1 MSSSRTATLRQ
12 ARPALARVLHR
23 FAPLIREQRRLLVLG
38 LVALLLEVGL
48 RLVEPWP
55 LGYVIDSV
63 VVAAGGDVDG
73 RGAGGLPLQTVLVVC
88 AVATVAAV
96 ALRAGASYAMTIFF
110 ALAGNR
116 VLTRV
121 RAQVYAHLNALSMDF
136 HDRRR
141 TGDLVTRV
149 TGDVGRLQDA
159 TITALLPLTG
169 NVVTLV
175 GMFAVIAVLD
185 WRLALMVLAMFPVF
199 FLTSIRLTKR
209 LNGVAKTQRAAEGKL
224 ASLAT
229 ESLGAMKLVHSFSLE
244 ERMQQRFGGS
254 NAKSLRDGVKAT
266 KLSAGLERKT
276 DLLVGVAT
284 GLVIYFGASRVLR
297 GELTPGELTVFLTYL
312 KTAFKPMRD
321 IAKYTARIAK
331 AAASGER
338 IIDVLDEQPAVVD
351 AAWARPA
358 PPFRGDVRFDGV
370 HLSYVPGKPVLR
382 GLDFAVPAGTR
393 VAVVGPSGAGKSTLV
408 ALLSRLRDPDPASG
422 GERQGRV
429 LIDGHDLRDLTL
441 ASVRAQISVVL
452 QESVL
457 FAASI
462 RDNIAFGVPHE
473 VSDAEIEAA
482 ARLAGAHDFI
492 VTLPDGYDTVVG
504 ERGSTLSGGERQRIA
519 IARAAIRNAPVVVL
533 DEALTGLDTET
544 ESEVVGALGRLT
556 AGRTTF
562 VITHDLDAARD
573 ADLVV
578 WIEAGTVARMG
589 PAAEVLPDPM
599 HSRPVLAAAGSLL
612 S

>member
-1 MSSSRTATLRQ
+1 MSSRRVVGLRQ
-12 ARPALARVLHR
+12 ARPALARVLRR

-38 LVALLLEVGL
+38 LLALLLEVAL

-55 LGYVIDSV
+55 LAYVLDA
-63 VVAAGGDVDG
+63 VVAAAGADVDSVDVP
-73 RGAGGLPLQTVLVVC
+73 GGSLPTLLVVC
-88 AVATVAAV
+88 AAATVAAV
-96 ALRAGASYAMTIFF
+96 ALRAGASYAMTVCF

-121 RAQVYAHLNALSMDF
+121 RTQLYAHLNALSMDF

-149 TGDVGRLQDA
+149 TGDVGRMQDA
-159 TITALLPLTG
+159 TVTALLPLTG
-169 NVVTLV
+169 NVVTLL
-175 GMFAVIAVLD
+175 GMLVVIAVLD
-185 WRLALMVLAMFPVF
+185 WQLALIVLAMFPLF
-199 FLTSIRLTKR
+199 FVTGLRLTKR
-209 LNGVAKTQRAAEGKL
+209 LNGVARTQRAAEGQL

-229 ESLGAMKLVHSFSLE
+229 ESLGAMKLVHSLSLE
-244 ERMQQRFGGS
+244 GRMEQRFGGS
-254 NAKSLRDGVKAT
+254 NAKSLRDGVKTT

-276 DLLVGVAT
+276 DVLVGVAT
-284 GLVIYFGASRVLR
+284 GLVLYFGATRVLA

-338 IIDVLDEQPAVVD
+338 ILDVLDEQPAVVD
-351 AAWARPA
+351 QPGAVPA
-358 PPFRGDVRFDGV
+358 PPFRGAVRFEDV
-370 HLSYVPGKPVLR
+370 HLSYAPGEPVLR

-408 ALLSRLRDPDPASG
+408 ALLSRLRDPD
-422 GERQGRV
+422 QGRV
-429 LIDGHDLRDLTL
+429 LIDDHDLRDLTL
-441 ASVRAQISVVL
+441 ASVRAQVSVVL

-462 RDNIAFGVPHE
+462 RDNIAFGVPDNIAFGVPDE
-473 VSDAEIEAA
+473 VSDEEVERA

-492 VTLPDGYDTVVG
+492 SRLPAGYATVVG

-519 IARAAIRNAPVVVL
+519 IARAAIREAPVVVL
-533 DEALTGLDTET
+533 DEALTGLDTATET
-544 ESEVVGALGRLT
+544 EVVAALGRLT

-573 ADLVV
+573 ADVVV
-578 WIEAGTVARMG
+578 WVEGGVLTRMG
-589 PAAEVLPDPM
+589 TPAEVLAPTGTPVG
-599 HSRPVLAAAGSLL
+599 VLA
-612 S
+612 

>member
-48 RLVEPWP
+48 RLLEPWP
-55 LGYVIDSV
+55 LGYVIDAV
-63 VVAAGGDVDG
+63 VVAAGASVDG
-73 RGAGGLPLQTVLVVC
+73 RGAAVGSLQTVLIVC

-169 NVVTLV
+169 NIVTLV

-254 NAKSLRDGVKAT
+254 NTKSLRDGVKAT

-276 DLLVGVAT
+276 DLLVGLAT
-284 GLVIYFGASRVLR
+284 GLVLYFGASRVLR

-351 AAWARPA
+351 AAWAEPA
-358 PPFRGDVRFDGV
+358 PAFRGDVRFDGV

-408 ALLSRLRDPDPASG
+408 ALLSRLRDPDH
-422 GERQGRV
+422 GRV
-429 LIDGHDLRDLTL
+429 LVDGHDLRDLTL

-473 VSDAEIEAA
+473 ASDADIEAA
-482 ARLAGAHDFI
+482 ARLAGAHEFI
-492 VTLPDGYDTVVG
+492 VGLPEGYDTVVG

-519 IARAAIRNAPVVVL
+519 IARAAIRNAPIVVL

-578 WIEAGTVARMG
+578 WIDAGTVSRIG
-589 PAAEVLPDPM
+589 SPVEVLPR
-599 HSRPVLAAAGSLL
+599 SVLPGPALATAGSQL

>member
-1 MSSSRTATLRQ
+1 MSSSSTTTLRQ

-38 LVALLLEVGL
+38 MVALLLEVGL

-63 VVAAGGDVDG
+63 VVAAGADVAG
-73 RGAGGLPLQTVLVVC
+73 RGAAGSLQSVLVVC
-88 AVATVAAV
+88 ALATVAAV
-96 ALRAGASYAMTIFF
+96 GLRAGASYAMTIFF

-175 GMFAVIAVLD
+175 GMFVVIAVLD
-185 WRLALMVLAMFPVF
+185 WRLALVVLAMFPLF

-254 NAKSLRDGVKAT
+254 NAKSLKDGVKAT

-276 DLLVGVAT
+276 DLLVGLAT
-284 GLVIYFGASRVLR
+284 GLVLYFGATRVLR

-338 IIDVLDEQPAVVD
+338 IIDVLDERPAVVD
-351 AAWARPA
+351 AAWAEPA
-358 PPFRGDVRFDGV
+358 PAFRGDVRFDDV

-408 ALLSRLRDPDPASG
+408 ALLSRLRDPDA
-422 GERQGRV
+422 GRV
-429 LIDGHDLRDLTL
+429 LVDGHDLRDLTL
-441 ASVRAQISVVL
+441 ASVRAQVSVVL

-473 VSDAEIEAA
+473 ATDAEIEAA

-492 VTLPDGYDTVVG
+492 LRLPQGYDTVVG
-504 ERGSTLSGGERQRIA
+504 ERGSTLSGGERQRVA
-519 IARAAIRNAPVVVL
+519 IARAAIRDAPVVVL
-533 DEALTGLDTET
+533 DEALTGLDAET

-562 VITHDLDAARD
+562 VITHDLAAARD

-578 WIEAGTVARMG
+578 WVEAGRVARMG
-589 PAAEVLPDPM
+589 PAAQVLPG
-599 HSRPVLAAAGSLL
+599 PVLAASLV

>member
-1 MSSSRTATLRQ
+1 MSSSRTTTLRQ

-55 LGYVIDSV
+55 LGYVIDAV
-63 VVAAGGDVDG
+63 VVAAGASVDA
-73 RGAGGLPLQTVLVVC
+73 RGAAVGSLQTVLILC

-254 NAKSLRDGVKAT
+254 NTKSLRDGVKAT

-276 DLLVGVAT
+276 DLLVGLAT
-284 GLVIYFGASRVLR
+284 GLVLFFGASRVLR
-297 GELTPGELTVFLTYL
+297 GELTPGELTIFLTYL

-351 AAWARPA
+351 AGWAEPA
-358 PPFRGDVRFDGV
+358 PAFRGDVRFDGV
-370 HLSYVPGKPVLR
+370 HLAYVPGKPVLR

-408 ALLSRLRDPDPASG
+408 ALLSRLRDPD
-422 GERQGRV
+422 QGRV

-473 VSDAEIEAA
+473 ASDADIEAA
-482 ARLAGAHDFI
+482 ARLAGAHEFI
-492 VTLPDGYDTVVG
+492 VGLPEGYDTVVG

-519 IARAAIRNAPVVVL
+519 IARAAIRNAPIVVL

-573 ADLVV
+573 AELVV
-578 WIEAGTVARMG
+578 WIDAGTVSRMG
-589 PAAEVLPDPM
+589 SPAEVLSLPVLPG
-599 HSRPVLAAAGSLL
+599 PVLATAGSQR
-612 S
+612 

>member
-1 MSSSRTATLRQ
+1 MSSSSTTTLRQ

-38 LVALLLEVGL
+38 MVALLLEVGL

-63 VVAAGGDVDG
+63 VVAAGADVAG
-73 RGAGGLPLQTVLVVC
+73 RGAAGSLQGVLVVC
-88 AVATVAAV
+88 ALATVAAV
-96 ALRAGASYAMTIFF
+96 GLRAGASYAMTIFF

-175 GMFAVIAVLD
+175 GMFVVIAVLD
-185 WRLALMVLAMFPVF
+185 WRLALVVLAMFPLF

-254 NAKSLRDGVKAT
+254 NAKSLKDGVKAT

-276 DLLVGVAT
+276 DLLVGLAT
-284 GLVIYFGASRVLR
+284 GLVLYFGATRVLR

-338 IIDVLDEQPAVVD
+338 IIDVLDERPAVVD
-351 AAWARPA
+351 AAWAEPA
-358 PPFRGDVRFDGV
+358 PTFRGDVRFDDV

-382 GLDFAVPAGTR
+382 GLDLAVPAGTR

-408 ALLSRLRDPDPASG
+408 ALLSRLRDPDA
-422 GERQGRV
+422 GRV
-429 LIDGHDLRDLTL
+429 LVDGHDLRDLTL
-441 ASVRAQISVVL
+441 ASVRAQVSVVL

-473 VSDAEIEAA
+473 ATDAEIEAA

-492 VTLPDGYDTVVG
+492 LRLPQGYDTVVG
-504 ERGSTLSGGERQRIA
+504 ERGSTLSGGERQRVA
-519 IARAAIRNAPVVVL
+519 IARAAIRDAPVVVL
-533 DEALTGLDTET
+533 DEALTGLDAET

-562 VITHDLDAARD
+562 VITHDLAAARD

-578 WIEAGTVARMG
+578 WVEAGRVARMG
-589 PAAEVLPDPM
+589 PAAQVLPG
-599 HSRPVLAAAGSLL
+599 PVLAASLVP
-612 S
+612 

>member
-48 RLVEPWP
+48 RLLEPWP
-55 LGYVIDSV
+55 LGYVIDAV
-63 VVAAGGDVDG
+63 VVAAGASVDG
-73 RGAGGLPLQTVLVVC
+73 RGAAVGSLQTVLIVC

-169 NVVTLV
+169 NIVTLV

-254 NAKSLRDGVKAT
+254 NTKSLRDGVKAT

-276 DLLVGVAT
+276 DLLVGLAT
-284 GLVIYFGASRVLR
+284 GLVLYFGASRVLR

-351 AAWARPA
+351 AAWAEPA
-358 PPFRGDVRFDGV
+358 PAFRGDVRFDGV

-408 ALLSRLRDPDPASG
+408 ALLSRLRDPDH
-422 GERQGRV
+422 GRV
-429 LIDGHDLRDLTL
+429 LVDGHDLRDLTL

-473 VSDAEIEAA
+473 ASDADIEAA
-482 ARLAGAHDFI
+482 ARLAGAHEFI
-492 VTLPDGYDTVVG
+492 VGLPEGYDTVVG

-519 IARAAIRNAPVVVL
+519 IARAAIRNAPIVVL

-578 WIEAGTVARMG
+578 WIDAGTVSRMG
-589 PAAEVLPDPM
+589 SPVEVLPR
-599 HSRPVLAAAGSLL
+599 SVLPGPALATAGSQL

>member
-1 MSSSRTATLRQ
+1 MSSSSTTTLRQ

-23 FAPLIREQRRLLVLG
+23 FAPLLREQRRLLLLG
-38 LVALLLEVGL
+38 MVALLLEVGL

-63 VVAAGGDVDG
+63 VVAAGADVAG
-73 RGAGGLPLQTVLVVC
+73 RGATGSLQGVLVVC
-88 AVATVAAV
+88 ALATVAAV
-96 ALRAGASYAMTIFF
+96 GLRAGASYAMTIFF

-169 NVVTLV
+169 NVVTLL
-175 GMFAVIAVLD
+175 GMFVVIAVLD
-185 WRLALMVLAMFPVF
+185 WRLALVVLAMFPLF

-254 NAKSLRDGVKAT
+254 NAKSLKDGVKAT

-276 DLLVGVAT
+276 DLLVGLAT
-284 GLVIYFGASRVLR
+284 GLVLYFGATRVLR

-338 IIDVLDEQPAVVD
+338 IIDVLDERPAVVD
-351 AAWARPA
+351 AAGAEPA
-358 PPFRGDVRFDGV
+358 PDFRGDVRFDNV

-408 ALLSRLRDPDPASG
+408 ALLSRLRDPDV
-422 GERQGRV
+422 GRV
-429 LIDGHDLRDLTL
+429 LVDGHDLRDLTL
-441 ASVRAQISVVL
+441 ASVRAQVSVVL

-473 VSDAEIEAA
+473 ATGAEIEAA

-492 VTLPDGYDTVVG
+492 LRLPQGYDTVVG
-504 ERGSTLSGGERQRIA
+504 ERGSTLSGGERQRVA

-533 DEALTGLDTET
+533 DEALTGLDAET
-544 ESEVVGALGRLT
+544 ESEVVGALARLT

-562 VITHDLDAARD
+562 VITHDLAAAQD

-578 WIEAGTVARMG
+578 WVEAGRVARMG
-589 PAAEVLPDPM
+589 AAAQVLPG
-599 HSRPVLAAAGSLL
+599 PVLAASLV

>member
-1 MSSSRTATLRQ
+1 MSSSRTTTLRQ

-55 LGYVIDSV
+55 LGYVIDAV
-63 VVAAGGDVDG
+63 VVAAGASVDA
-73 RGAGGLPLQTVLVVC
+73 RGAAVGSLQTVLILC

-254 NAKSLRDGVKAT
+254 NTKSLRDGVKAT

-276 DLLVGVAT
+276 DLLVGLAT
-284 GLVIYFGASRVLR
+284 GLVLFFGASRVLR
-297 GELTPGELTVFLTYL
+297 GELTPGELTIFLTYL

-351 AAWARPA
+351 AGWAEPA
-358 PPFRGDVRFDGV
+358 PAFRGDVRFDGV
-370 HLSYVPGKPVLR
+370 HLAYVPGKPVLR

-408 ALLSRLRDPDPASG
+408 ALLSRLRDPD
-422 GERQGRV
+422 QGRV

-473 VSDAEIEAA
+473 ASDADIEAA
-482 ARLAGAHDFI
+482 ARLAGAHEFI
-492 VTLPDGYDTVVG
+492 VGLPEGYDTVVG

-519 IARAAIRNAPVVVL
+519 IARAAIRNAPIVVL

-573 ADLVV
+573 AELVV
-578 WIEAGTVARMG
+578 WIDAGTVSRMG
-589 PAAEVLPDPM
+589 SPAEVL
-599 HSRPVLAAAGSLL
+599 SRPVLPGPVLATAGSQR
-612 S
+612 

>member
-1 MSSSRTATLRQ
+1 
-12 ARPALARVLHR
+12 
-23 FAPLIREQRRLLVLG
+23 
-38 LVALLLEVGL
+38 
-48 RLVEPWP
+48 
-55 LGYVIDSV
+55 
-63 VVAAGGDVDG
+63 
-73 RGAGGLPLQTVLVVC
+73 
-88 AVATVAAV
+88 
-96 ALRAGASYAMTIFF
+96 
-110 ALAGNR
+110 
-116 VLTRV
+116 
-121 RAQVYAHLNALSMDF
+121 MDF

-169 NVVTLV
+169 NIVTLV

-254 NAKSLRDGVKAT
+254 NTKSLRDGVKAT

-276 DLLVGVAT
+276 DLLVGLAT
-284 GLVIYFGASRVLR
+284 GLVLYFGASRVLR

-351 AAWARPA
+351 AAWAEPA
-358 PPFRGDVRFDGV
+358 PAFRGDVRFDGV

-408 ALLSRLRDPDPASG
+408 ALLSRLRDPDH
-422 GERQGRV
+422 GRV

-473 VSDAEIEAA
+473 ASDADIEAA
-482 ARLAGAHDFI
+482 ARLAGAHEFI
-492 VTLPDGYDTVVG
+492 VGLPEGYDTVVG

-519 IARAAIRNAPVVVL
+519 IARAAIRNAPIVVL

-573 ADLVV
+573 AELVV
-578 WIEAGTVARMG
+578 WIDAGTVSRMG
-589 PAAEVLPDPM
+589 SPAEVL
-599 HSRPVLAAAGSLL
+599 SRPVLPGPALATAGSQR
-612 S
+612 